1 MERNTEDRTGERIE
15 TDKKQKQ
22 KRILVS
28 FSPTTPP
35 PWTILRH
42 RRHHPL
48 PQSSSPS
55 SAIFRLLFLPCD
67 NIFFQIWWIWFGM
80 DS

>member
-35 PWTILRH
+35 P
-42 RRHHPL
+42 
-48 PQSSSPS
+48 
-55 SAIFRLLFLPCD
+55 
-67 NIFFQIWWIWFGM
+67 
-80 DS
+80 